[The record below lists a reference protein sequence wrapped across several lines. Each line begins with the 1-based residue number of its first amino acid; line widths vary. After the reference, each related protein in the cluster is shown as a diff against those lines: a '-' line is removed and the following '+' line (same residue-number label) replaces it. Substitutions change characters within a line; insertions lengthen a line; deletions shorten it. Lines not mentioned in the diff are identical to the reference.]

1 MYLLDTNVVSELRKV
16 RSGKADPGVAAW
28 SDQVDAAELHISVI
42 TLHELE
48 VGLLL
53 VQRRD
58 AAQGQVLRAWFEG
71 HVLPAFAGRIL
82 PVSEPVVRRSAPL
95 HVPDPPAAGRCND
108 RRDRSG
114 PPPDR
119 RHPQRCRFREHG
131 GPGPQPLAGVLNN
144 ALKAAPRMG
153 RRLG

>member
-16 RSGKADPGVAAW
+16 RSAKADPNVAAW
-28 SDQVDAAELHISVI
+28 SDQVDAAELHISVV

-58 AAQGQVLRAWFEG
+58 AAQGRVLRAWFDE

-95 HVPDPPAAGRCND
+95 HVPDPR
-108 RRDRSG
+108 
-114 PPPDR
+114 
-119 RHPQRCRFREHG
+119 
-131 GPGPQPLAGVLNN
+131 PLADAMIAATGLVHRLTVVTRNVSDFTTTGVQVHNPWD
-144 ALKAAPRMG
+144 ASPAR
-153 RRLG
+153 